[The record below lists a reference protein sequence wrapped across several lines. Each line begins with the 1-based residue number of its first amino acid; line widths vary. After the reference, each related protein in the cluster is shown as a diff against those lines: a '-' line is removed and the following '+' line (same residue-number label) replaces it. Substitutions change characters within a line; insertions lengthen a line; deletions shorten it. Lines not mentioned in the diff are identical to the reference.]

1 MTTEMRTLKMET
13 ATGTTTMTTTMMND
27 DYETRTSM
35 MTSTMMM
42 TTTTTTTITTMMTT
56 TKTSMA
62 TMDNLTM
69 IYNNIIMIIWA
80 ALGADRRKYQGVSQ
94 LHPLDD

>member
-1 MTTEMRTLKMET
+1 
-13 ATGTTTMTTTMMND
+13 
-27 DYETRTSM
+27 M
-35 MTSTMMM
+35 MTSTTMM
-42 TTTTTTTITTMMTT
+42 TTTTKTIITTMMTT
-56 TKTSMA
+56 KKTSTA

-80 ALGADRRKYQGVSQ
+80 ALGADQRKCHGVSQ